1 MAGAEASAWWTEV
14 AELRERIEGRRSEQA
29 ATTSPEP
36 RRARSSASRDAPS
49 AFDAA
54 DSESYERQT
63 DVAGRR
69 TVRIRG
75 QAIPTVVAPRLHPTD
90 GAEDLPA
97 PAQRPSRARPYGTTA
112 RSSRPRPRPTERVGS
127 NPDRLAAW
135 AFALALLT
143 LLVAAI
149 SAHGL

>member
-1 MAGAEASAWWTEV
+1 MSQAEVAAWWTEV
-14 AELRERIEGRRSEQA
+14 EELRERIERRRSLSSVSAEPARA
-29 ATTSPEP
+29 AAPDLVAP
-36 RRARSSASRDAPS
+36 RTESAALAP
-49 AFDAA
+49 AA
-54 DSESYERQT
+54 AVSGT
-63 DVAGRR
+63 RR

-75 QAIPTVVAPRLHPTD
+75 QAIPTVVAPRLRPIHDQPGDAARTTQP
-90 GAEDLPA
+90 PA
-97 PAQRPSRARPYGTTA
+97 LSRARPYGTTRPA
-112 RSSRPRPRPTERVGS
+112 RPRPRPAERMGA